1 MHITGPSGTTYTP
14 GMLPPQ
20 IAKAYGLKPQA
31 VAIRSSTAAS
41 VPQPIAKP
49 DTYHST
55 HNARSLV
62 AATVSKP
69 VDFDGVPAPRRA
81 ATAAPTNVLQL
92 YTRAADRV
100 EAAVAIQ
107 LGRSIDVQG

>member
-1 MHITGPSGTTYTP
+1 
-14 GMLPPQ
+14 
-20 IAKAYGLKPQA
+20 
-31 VAIRSSTAAS
+31 
-41 VPQPIAKP
+41 
-49 DTYHST
+49 
-55 HNARSLV
+55 
-62 AATVSKP
+62 VSKP